1 MSNRRRSKKPSR
13 PEVDREAFEVLHPLA
28 GETTADLARR
38 SFLSYSTIR
47 NMRLNPKDGGTK
59 FPRRMTIAELG
70 RLSGRK
76 LVLLDE
82 AEAEHIERKRA
93 AVRAITANAGGRVSR
108 RAHAKV

>member
-1 MSNRRRSKKPSR
+1 MAKRPKKPSR
-13 PEVDREAFEVLHPLA
+13 PEIDREAFEVLHPLA

-47 NMRLNPKDGGTK
+47 NMRKNPKDGGTK

-82 AEAEHIERKRA
+82 AEAEHIQRKRA
-93 AVRAITANAGGRVSR
+93 TVRAIAANAGGRIPR
-108 RAHAKV
+108 RARASV